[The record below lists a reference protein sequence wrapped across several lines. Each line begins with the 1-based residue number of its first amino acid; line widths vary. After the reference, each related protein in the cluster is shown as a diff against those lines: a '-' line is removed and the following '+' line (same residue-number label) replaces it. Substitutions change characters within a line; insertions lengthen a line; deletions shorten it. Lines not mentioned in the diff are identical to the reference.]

1 MARNQETIV
10 CPAGQWTQ
18 LTNSDVTQLTF
29 QVLDV
34 PVYIQYT
41 AGATAPAA
49 TQTSGALYERGLG
62 EARRAINT
70 LTSLSG
76 ANRVWAMPA
85 DNSNRNDFAASVYV
99 DHA

>member
-1 MARNQETIV
+1 MARNQETV
-10 CPAGQWTQ
+10 RCPAGQWTQ
-18 LTNSDVTQLTF
+18 LTNSDVSQLTF
-29 QVLDV
+29 QVLDT
-34 PVYIQYT
+34 PVYIVYT
-41 AGATAPAA
+41 AGNVAP
-49 TQTSGALYERGLG
+49 TQTNGALYEKGLG